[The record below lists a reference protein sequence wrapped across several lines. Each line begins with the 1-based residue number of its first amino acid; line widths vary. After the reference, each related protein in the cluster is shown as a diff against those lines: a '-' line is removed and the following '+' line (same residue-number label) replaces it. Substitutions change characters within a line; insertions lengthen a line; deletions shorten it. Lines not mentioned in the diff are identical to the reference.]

1 MDIQALKHIF
11 KFVSVIGMALSFF
24 LFSAIVVGWIY
35 GEDMQYFLYFDM
47 VLFLLNTV
55 IFLSLK
61 KHMMKLSIKGGILS
75 VNLIWILLGVA
86 GAIPLMLYT
95 GISFADAF
103 FESVSGF
110 TTTGAT
116 IFSDIES
123 LSKSILY
130 LRSLMHWLGGMGI
143 IVLGVGLFSL
153 INPSGSMAL
162 FKAESTGIK
171 MEKITPKVK
180 DTAIRLWGLYFLFTL
195 LDMMALKWAGMGFFD
210 ALNHAFST
218 ISTGGFS
225 TKNASLGYYHSNTI
239 IWITTF
245 FMILSGINFLA
256 HLKLFSTGKFEGY
269 RREEVRMYLFIFI
282 VLSLLLGSV
291 DVFIDY
297 DSYFHALT
305 HSFFTIASVLTTT
318 GFATLDYAQWGH
330 VAISIIFIAML
341 VGGNAGSTAGG
352 VKVIRYI
359 VLFKNIVLQMKK
371 ILHPN
376 AVLGV
381 FIDGQ
386 KVSSQII
393 TSTTGFIFLFILTN
407 MIVTLYLFG
416 RGYDAM
422 TAVSTALATVG
433 NIGPGFSLTGPADNY
448 AFFSSADKILLS
460 IAMIIGRL
468 EFYTVFLLFSKS
480 FWKKF

>member
-24 LFSAIVVGWIY
+24 LFTAIAVGWIY
-35 GEDMQYFLYFDM
+35 GEEMEKFLYFDAA
-47 VLFLLNTV
+47 LFLFNASVFML
-55 IFLSLK
+55 LK
-61 KHMMKLSIKGGILS
+61 AHTMKLSIKGGILS
-75 VNLIWILLGVA
+75 VNLIWVLLGVA

-95 GISFADAF
+95 GVSFADAF

-116 IFSDIES
+116 IFTDIES
-123 LSKSILY
+123 LPKSILY

-180 DTAIRLWGLYFLFTL
+180 DTAIRLWGIYVLFTVM
-195 LDMMALKWAGMGFFD
+195 DAIALKLAGMNVFD
-210 ALNHAFST
+210 AVNHAFST

-225 TKNASLGYYHSNTI
+225 TKNASLGYFHSNTI
-239 IWITTF
+239 VWITTF
-245 FMILSGINFLA
+245 FMIISGINFLA
-256 HLKLFSTGKFEGY
+256 HLKLFSTGRADGY
-269 RREEVRMYLFIFI
+269 KREEVLWYLLIFV

-291 DVFIDY
+291 DVFVDY
-297 DSYFHALT
+297 DNYFHALT

-330 VAISIIFIAML
+330 IAISIIFVAML

-359 VLFKNIVLQMKK
+359 VLFKNIAVQMKK

-376 AVLGV
+376 AILGV

-386 KVSSQII
+386 KVSSPII
-393 TSTTGFIFLFILTN
+393 TSTTGFIFLFVMTN
-407 MIVTLYLFG
+407 MLVTLYLFG

-448 AFFSSADKILLS
+448 AFFSNADKFILS

>member
-1 MDIQALKHIF
+1 VDIQALKHIF

-24 LFSAIVVGWIY
+24 LFTAIVVGWIY
-35 GEDMQYFLYFDM
+35 QEDMEKFIYFDIG
-47 VLFLLNTV
+47 LFALNA
-55 IFLSLK
+55 ILFAGLK
-61 KHMMKLSIKGGILS
+61 NHTMKLNIKGGILS
-75 VNLIWILLGVA
+75 VNLIWILLGIA
-86 GAIPLMLYT
+86 GAVPLILYT
-95 GISFADAF
+95 GISPADAF

-116 IFSDIES
+116 VFSDIES
-123 LSKSILY
+123 LPKSILY

-180 DTAIRLWGLYFLFTL
+180 DTAIRLWGIYVLFTV
-195 LDMMALKWAGMGFFD
+195 LDAVALKLAGMNMFD
-210 ALNHAFST
+210 AVNHAFST

-245 FMILSGINFLA
+245 FMIISGINFLA
-256 HLKLFSTGKFEGY
+256 HLKLFSTGKTDGY
-269 RREEVRMYLFIFI
+269 KREEVLWYLLIF
-282 VLSLLLGSV
+282 VLLSLLLGSIDIFV
-291 DVFIDY
+291 DY
-297 DSYFHALT
+297 DSYLHALT
-305 HSFFTIASVLTTT
+305 HAFFTIASVLTTT
-318 GFATLDYAQWGH
+318 GFATLDYSQWGH
-330 VAISIIFIAML
+330 MAVSIIFVAML

-359 VLFKNIVLQMKK
+359 VLFKNIVVQMKK

-376 AVLGV
+376 AILDV

-393 TSTTGFIFLFILTN
+393 TSTTGFIFLFAMTN
-407 MIVTLYLFG
+407 MLVTLYLFG

-422 TAVSTALATVG
+422 TAVSTALATIG
-433 NIGPGFSLTGPADNY
+433 NIGPGFALTGPAENY
-448 AFFSSADKILLS
+448 AFFSGADKIILS

-468 EFYTVFLLFSKS
+468 EFYTVFLLFGRS